1 MTMLTEKAS
10 LPPVCFIM
18 HRKCLLAAAP
28 DFPSHLQG
36 FTCIKRMKESCCSL
50 SDTIW
55 GHPWGEG
62 FEEDEPH
69 IWGFALMRWT
79 RRKQLL
85 AYTKLEIG
93 RSKRKKISSL
103 GKLEANSAVWIV
115 YKVGQDG

>member
-1 MTMLTEKAS
+1 
-10 LPPVCFIM
+10 
-18 HRKCLLAAAP
+18 
-28 DFPSHLQG
+28 
-36 FTCIKRMKESCCSL
+36 
-50 SDTIW
+50 
-55 GHPWGEG
+55 
-62 FEEDEPH
+62 
-69 IWGFALMRWT
+69 MRWT

>member
-1 MTMLTEKAS
+1 
-10 LPPVCFIM
+10 
-18 HRKCLLAAAP
+18 
-28 DFPSHLQG
+28 
-36 FTCIKRMKESCCSL
+36 MKESCCSL